1 MRSFD
6 LKNYTFPMITVAVEL
21 LLDYA
26 MKELIE
32 EENSKAL
39 WNNAIFVNCLFT
51 SESANGPVC
60 DTCTVTNL
68 SYPFCSHNL
77 FRIIRIG
84 KPLKWCIKELENLNS
99 SGLSLSLMSFG

>member
-1 MRSFD
+1 
-6 LKNYTFPMITVAVEL
+6 MITVAVEL

-51 SESANGPVC
+51 SESEHGPVC
-60 DTCTVTNL
+60 DKCTVINL
-68 SYPFCSHNL
+68 SLPYSFSPHN
-77 FRIIRIG
+77 FVRIIRIG
-84 KPLKWCIKELENLNS
+84 KQWKWCMIELENLNS
-99 SGLSLSLMSFG
+99 SGMSLFPISFG